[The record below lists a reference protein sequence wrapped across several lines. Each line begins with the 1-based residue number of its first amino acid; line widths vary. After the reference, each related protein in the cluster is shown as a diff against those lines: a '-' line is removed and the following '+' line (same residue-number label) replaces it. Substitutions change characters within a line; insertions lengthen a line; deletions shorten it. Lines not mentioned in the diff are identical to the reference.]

1 MVLALYALT
10 RSSSVAYDI
19 LGVSMVCLWA
29 LRIGGFLL
37 YRVLQSGS
45 DRRFDGMREH
55 FLQFGK
61 FWLGQALTVWV
72 VMLPATL
79 AFSKAETG
87 HKLAVIGIALWCTG
101 FIIESIADFQKY
113 HFAHDPKHKGHWIDS
128 GIWRYSRHPN
138 YFGEIMVWI
147 SIYIYAF
154 TALTATERLI
164 GLVSPLFITL
174 LLLFVSGIPI
184 LERSADKR
192 WGSVSAYQTYKQHTS
207 ILIPLPKNKS

>member
-1 MVLALYALT
+1 
-10 RSSSVAYDI
+10 
-19 LGVSMVCLWA
+19 
-29 LRIGGFLL
+29 
-37 YRVLQSGS
+37 
-45 DRRFDGMREH
+45 MREH